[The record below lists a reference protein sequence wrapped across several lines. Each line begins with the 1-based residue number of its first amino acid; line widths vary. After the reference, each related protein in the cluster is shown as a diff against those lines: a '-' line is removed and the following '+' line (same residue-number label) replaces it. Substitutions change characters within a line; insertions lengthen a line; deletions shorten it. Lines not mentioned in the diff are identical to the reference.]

1 MALQLSPDEAPHLL
15 HALAID
21 SQIAVAGAGGGAEV
35 NGLRLVVEE
44 ELHVIDESEQQ
55 AGEFVMQVRLVFFD
69 ELGAG
74 QGTDDF
80 LECLLRLSP
89 RLVIAKRGNGVAGIL
104 SLGGDAVRAGG
115 ARR

>member
-1 MALQLSPDEAPHLL
+1 MELQLLLNKGAHLL

-21 SQIAVAGAGGGAEV
+21 TQIAVAGAGGGAEMD
-35 NGLRLVVEE
+35 GLSFVVEE
-44 ELHVIDESEQQ
+44 KLNVVDKANQQ

-74 QGTDDF
+74 QGTDDV

-89 RLVIAKRGNGVAGIL
+89 RLTIAKRRDGVALIG
-104 SLGGDAVRAGG
+104 SLGGDAIG
-115 ARR
+115 A